1 MALAGA
7 PSAPSR
13 PRFLCGRKPAC
24 ACALNCPL
32 AQRLRGGGG
41 VGDDRHEGGLERGPA
56 HEEAVHVRLRDELLA
71 VLRRHTAAILD
82 AHLLRHLGGNLLLQE
97 GADGRVRLLRLVRRS
112 HLARADGPDGL
123 VGDDDVVPILDL
135 RDDGGELALVHL
147 VCLPRLALLQHLAD
161 AQDDL
166 DALLLADLDL
176 LRRDLVGVAV
186 LGAALGV
193 ADERPPDAEVGEVLR
208 APFPGEGTEACGR
221 DILGGHGHAEG
232 LDALLDHGDM
242 QGGGADED
250 VDLVL
255 VERRPLPSL
264 DQLRGR
270 LRRCWVALPVAADD
284 RLAGHG

>member
-82 AHLLRHLGGNLLLQE
+82 AHLLRHLGGDLLLQE
-97 GADGRVRLLRLVRRS
+97 GADGRVRLLRLVRRG
-112 HLARADGPDGL
+112 HLAGADGPDGL
-123 VGDDDVVPILDL
+123 VGDDDVVPVLDL
-135 RDDGGELALVHL
+135 RDHSGQLPLVHL
-147 VCLPRLALLQHLAD
+147 VRLPRLALLQQLAD
-161 AQDDL
+161 AEDHL
-166 DALLLADLDL
+166 HALLLADLHL

-186 LGAALGV
+186 LRAALGV
-193 ADERPPDAEVGEVLR
+193 ADERPTDAEVGEVLR
-208 APFPGEGTEACGR
+208 APLPGESAEARGR
-221 DILGGHGHAEG
+221 DVLGGHGHAQA
-232 LDALLDHGDM
+232 LDALLHHRDV
-242 QGGGADED
+242 QGRRADEN

-255 VERRPLPSL
+255 VEGGAFPSL
-264 DQLRGR
+264 DELGGGL
-270 LRRCWVALPVAADD
+270 LRRWVALPVATDD